1 MEDWFVQ
8 QLRFSAFVPAAT
20 PDLLNAIWPLISTE
34 AAESD
39 ESRPREGFRRMASP
53 ESDSILEAIVLPGRF
68 DIVKSS
74 ATMAEIQPIVHFGE
88 ASPELKAFADRIFA
102 LLNGIGDKVKLNR
115 LALGVILLRPVIS
128 REAAYGILGQLLPV
142 VVNPANSRD
151 FLYQINHPESISIG
165 NKSIELNRLSRWSA
179 IKTQHF
185 RLQVIA
191 NDAGEPVP
199 RAGLGSEENFVR
211 CEIDNSSAA
220 GLSEELPLDSLHPI
234 FNRLI
239 ELADVTA
246 NGERLEAS

>member
-1 MEDWFVQ
+1 M
-8 QLRFSAFVPAAT
+8 
-20 PDLLNAIWPLISTE
+20 N
-34 AAESD
+34 

-53 ESDSILEAIVLPGRF
+53 ESDSTLEAVVLPGRF
-68 DIVKSS
+68 DIVKSQ
-74 ATMAEIQPIVHFGE
+74 ATMAEIQPIVHFGD
-88 ASPELKAFADRIFA
+88 AAPQLKAFADRIHA

-128 REAAYGILGQLLPV
+128 REAAYEILGKLLPV
-142 VVNPANSRD
+142 EVDPVNSRD
-151 FLYQINHPESISIG
+151 FFYQINHPESISIC

-185 RLQVIA
+185 MLQVMS
-191 NDAGEPVP
+191 DGGSEPIP
-199 RAGLGSEENFVR
+199 RAGLASGECFVR

-220 GLSEELPLDSLHPI
+220 DMSGELPVDSLHPI